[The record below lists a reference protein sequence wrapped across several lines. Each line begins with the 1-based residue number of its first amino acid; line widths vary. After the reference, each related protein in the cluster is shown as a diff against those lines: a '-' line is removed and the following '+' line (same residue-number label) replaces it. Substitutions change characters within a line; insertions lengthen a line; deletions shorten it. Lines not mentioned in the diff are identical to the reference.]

1 MPAQADTGRHRQTQ
15 PQRHTQTDTQ
25 TDTLTLTCTH
35 VHTHTHAH
43 TRTNKQ
49 ASTTA
54 QRNRHKECERK
65 GETTPHR
72 KRMPPAAKKPK
83 VKAIKDEKGEEMCS
97 DLCVG
102 VWNVWV
108 WNV

>member
-1 MPAQADTGRHRQTQ
+1 MILLRLGCSSATALSVVTLFFPPSKQTSKQARRTKEEQEQTS
-15 PQRHTQTDTQ
+15 
-25 TDTLTLTCTH
+25 
-35 VHTHTHAH
+35 
-43 TRTNKQ
+43 TNKQ